1 MYVKNY
7 CTDCIAFSTKRLKEI
22 DLESPPVS
30 VAVAPRTATEGEG
43 LDSSMEEGLTSLPAA
58 EAAAAAAF
66 AAACEYPNTIGQT
79 KFSSGHKNS
88 NFLSI
93 QFRFYEIE
101 HIETF
106 VSFIPYFCLLVFG
119 ILVTL

>member
-1 MYVKNY
+1 MNYVKNY
-7 CTDCIAFSTKRLKEI
+7 CTDCIAFSTKRLGLKEI

-30 VAVAPRTATEGEG
+30 VAEPPRTAMEGEG

-58 EAAAAAAF
+58 EAAAAAF

-88 NFLSI
+88 NFKVEKI
-93 QFRFYEIE
+93 
-101 HIETF
+101 
-106 VSFIPYFCLLVFG
+106 
-119 ILVTL
+119 